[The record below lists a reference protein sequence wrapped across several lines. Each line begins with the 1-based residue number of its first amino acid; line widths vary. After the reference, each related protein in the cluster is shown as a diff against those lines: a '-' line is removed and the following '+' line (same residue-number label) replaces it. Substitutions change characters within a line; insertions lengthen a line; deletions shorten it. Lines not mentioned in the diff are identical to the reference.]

1 MQFPGLVLAVM
12 LLVAATP
19 TAAEVPPLS
28 DAFGDVFDA
37 AMAAS
42 PTARQ
47 LNDEQR
53 EWVHY
58 RDLDEYGRGAG
69 DDESRMQELRRRT
82 GRDEALARIELASA
96 DAMASCVGAALKQ
109 CSSPAAGWLTSP
121 AGDRLFWQLQQGVTD
136 ETGLTGGVVL
146 LSAGGMGPIRPK
158 AWAFEGYRYEAPT
171 LVTADGKL
179 YVAVAGRMQG
189 TGNGNADVIFR
200 WDPAAAQPL
209 VQVDNWSWREALKER
224 LPAGLEVWK
233 GVDFK
238 YADSEIWAWTL
249 LWREGDGNCCPS
261 GGSAGLSFRLE
272 NDVLVLDGAS
282 VRDAIVEVAL
292 SEPAEVL
299 DFVSRWETCAHFGGE
314 EPYDEDRRQEI
325 ETALSDQRCAALEAD
340 AARLET
346 TYADQPATL
355 AVIRRMQAE

>member
-1 MQFPGLVLAVM
+1 MRFLGLVSAVM
-12 LLVAATP
+12 LLGMATQAA
-19 TAAEVPPLS
+19 AQVPPLS
-28 DAFGDVFDA
+28 EEFGDVFDA

-42 PTARQ
+42 PTARR
-47 LNDEQR
+47 LTDEQR

-69 DDESRMQELRRRT
+69 DDESRLQELRRQT
-82 GRDEALARIELASA
+82 QRDEALARIELASP
-96 DAMASCVGAALKQ
+96 DAMTSCVGAGLKQ

-121 AGDRLFWQLQQGVTD
+121 DGDRLFWQLQQGVTD

-146 LSAGGMGPIRPK
+146 LSAGGTEPIRPR

-179 YVAVAGRMQG
+179 YVAVAGRMRG

-200 WDPAAAQPL
+200 WDPAAVQPL

-238 YADSEIWAWTL
+238 YADNEIWSWTL

-292 SEPAEVL
+292 SEPTEVL
-299 DFVSRWETCAHFGGE
+299 DFVGRAANCQHWGGKE
-314 EPYDEDRRQEI
+314 AYDEDRRREI
-325 ETALSDQRCAALEAD
+325 EAAVIEQRCDALTADGTRLAA
-340 AARLET
+340 

-355 AVIRRMQAE
+355 ALIRRMQTE

>member
-1 MQFPGLVLAVM
+1 MRFPGLVSAIM
-12 LLVAATP
+12 LLGVATSAM
-19 TAAEVPPLS
+19 AQVPPPSAEL
-28 DAFGDVFDA
+28 DA
-37 AMAAS
+37 AFQAAVAAS
-42 PTARQ
+42 PTAPQ
-47 LNDEQR
+47 LTYEQR
-53 EWVHY
+53 DWRHY
-58 RDLDEYGRGAG
+58 RDLDEYGRGA
-69 DDESRMQELRRRT
+69 DDDASRLEALRRLT
-82 GRDEALARIELASA
+82 ERDR
-96 DAMASCVGAALKQ
+96 AMAAVEPSSPDALTACLGPALKQ

-121 AGDRLFWQLQQGVTD
+121 DGDRLFWQLQQGVTD
-136 ETGLTGGVVL
+136 ETGITGGVVL
-146 LSAGGMGPIRPK
+146 LSAGGMGPLRLN

-200 WDPAAAQPL
+200 WDPVAARPL
-209 VQVDNWSWREALKER
+209 VQVDNWSWRDALKDR

-282 VRDAIVEVAL
+282 VRDAVVEVAL

-299 DFVSRWETCAHFGGE
+299 DFVSRSANCQHWGGE
-314 EPYDEDRRQEI
+314 EPYDEDRRAEI
-325 ETALSDQRCAALEAD
+325 EAAMIEQRCDALTAD
-340 AARLET
+340 GTRLAT